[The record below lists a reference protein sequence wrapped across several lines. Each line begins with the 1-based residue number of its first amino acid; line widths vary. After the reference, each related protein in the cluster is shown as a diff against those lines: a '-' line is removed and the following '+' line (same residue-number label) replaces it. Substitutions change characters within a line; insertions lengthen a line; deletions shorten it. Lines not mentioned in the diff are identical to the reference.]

1 MPGDIIIS
9 HKCTKN
15 HDHIMLYCF
24 WDLAHDRCSFWA
36 IFCPFKT
43 PGDIINLHMCTK
55 KYDQMLYGSW
65 DMVQGRDKRT
75 ADRWTD
81 EWTDGK
87 VTYRGGCPT

>member
-24 WDLAHDRCSFWA
+24 WDLAHDGCNFWA

-65 DMVQGRDKRT
+65 DMVQGRQ
-75 ADRWTD
+75 TD
-81 EWTDGK
+81 S
-87 VTYRGGCPT
+87 R